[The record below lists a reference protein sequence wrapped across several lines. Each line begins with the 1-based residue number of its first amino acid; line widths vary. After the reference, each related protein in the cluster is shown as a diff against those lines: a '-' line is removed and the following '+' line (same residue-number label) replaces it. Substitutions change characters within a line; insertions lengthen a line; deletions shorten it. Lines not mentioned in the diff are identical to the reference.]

1 MKDANHIGRTHAMN
15 PLYVNTVDNIHAS
28 AMTLDMLNE
37 AQVCFIDRGVLFEGF
52 LLSTDACFCID

>member
-1 MKDANHIGRTHAMN
+1 MN